1 LRLNEKI
8 KTWVRLET
16 SESIEKGLFGGI
28 SETERERWREGG
40 RERNRER
47 EKRDEQIV
55 CVVCEREWE
64 KDG

>member
-1 LRLNEKI
+1 MKLNERI

-40 RERNRER
+40 REREKKRREMNRL
-47 EKRDEQIV
+47 
-55 CVVCEREWE
+55 CV
-64 KDG
+64 